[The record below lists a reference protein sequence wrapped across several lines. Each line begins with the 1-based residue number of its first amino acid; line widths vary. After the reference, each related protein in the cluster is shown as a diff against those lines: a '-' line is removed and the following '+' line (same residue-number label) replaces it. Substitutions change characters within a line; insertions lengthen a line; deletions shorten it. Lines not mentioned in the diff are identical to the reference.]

1 MRFSYYLLRLAP
13 PGPLLCIQ
21 NLRTH
26 PGLGISI
33 YWLPTV
39 VYVCTR
45 YILHRALEA
54 LRVTRHQAVS
64 SLRLAFMHKQVCLLV
79 LKSIYLVE
87 ST

>member
-1 MRFSYYLLRLAP
+1 MSFSYYLLRLAP
-13 PGPLLCIQ
+13 PGPLLGIQ
-21 NLRTH
+21 NLRAH

-33 YWLPTV
+33 YI
-39 VYVCTR
+39 
-45 YILHRALEA
+45 ILASLGGVRVHILRRVLEA

-87 ST
+87 SI